1 MGEDIGRNTAFYFN
15 LTTGQVETEGQS
27 KAKDLL
33 GPFPDRDTA
42 ARALDIIREREE
54 RKRAE
59 DREWEKGSED

>member
-1 MGEDIGRNTAFYFN
+1 MGEDIGRNTAYYYN
-15 LTTGQVETEGQS
+15 LNTGEVETEGQS

-33 GPFPDRDTA
+33 GPFPDRETA